1 MSNFTLP
8 PLSDGINEVTITRW
22 IKKTGDTVA
31 INEVIAEVETDK
43 ITIEIAA
50 DRAGKLGKIVADIGA
65 KVCVGD
71 VLAQVDASSVYE
83 KASITEIHLPTAI
96 AIHPTPPAYT
106 GRLSPVVS
114 RMVAEHHL
122 DPNLISG
129 TGENGRITKHDVLAY
144 LEKQESRNKSQDE
157 RLENTETLPI
167 NPQTIIHSQSAPTI
181 VNRNS
186 EIENLQSPI
195 PNPQPLIPHSPM
207 RRRIAEHMMHSLSQ
221 SAQVT
226 TVFEVDLAA
235 VAKHREVNKTSYAK
249 EGVNLTWLAYIANA
263 ATQALRQHRMVNSEW
278 RDEGILL
285 KSDINLGI
293 AVALQDG
300 LMVPVIPHADE
311 LNLKG
316 LARQIQQVAERARNK
331 QTQPNELQNGTF
343 SISNHGA
350 AGSLFGTPVL
360 NQGQCGILG
369 VGMVEKRVK
378 VIASPHGDGMAIRP
392 CAYLSFTFDHRIL
405 DGANADAFMAT
416 IKKRLENWDE
426 G

>member
-8 PLSDGINEVTITRW
+8 SLGDGINEVTITRW

-31 INEVIAEVETDK
+31 INEAIAEVETDK
-43 ITIEIAA
+43 ITLEIVA
-50 DRAGKLGKIVADIGA
+50 DRAGKLGKIVAEIGA
-65 KVCVGD
+65 KVRVGD
-71 VLAQVDASSVYE
+71 VLAQVDASSADE
-83 KASITEIHLPTAI
+83 KPLSTEIHLPTAI
-96 AIHPTPPAYT
+96 AIHPTPSAYT

-144 LEKQESRNKSQDE
+144 LEKQEARNKSQEPRTKNQDE
-157 RLENTETLPI
+157 RLEHTETLPI
-167 NPQTIIHSQSAPTI
+167 NPQTIIHSQS
-181 VNRNS
+181 
-186 EIENLQSPI
+186 PI
-195 PNPQPLIPHSPM
+195 PSPQSLIPHSPM

-235 VAKHREVNKTSYAK
+235 VAKHREANKASYAK
-249 EGVNLTWLAYIANA
+249 DAVNLTWLAYIANA
-263 ATQALRQHRMVNSEW
+263 ATQALRQHRMVNSAW

-293 AVALQDG
+293 AVALSDG

-316 LARQIQQVAERARNK
+316 LARQIQYVAERARNK

-350 AGSLFGTPVL
+350 SGSLFGTPVL

-378 VIASPHGDGMAIRP
+378 VIASPHGDMIAIRP

>member
-1 MSNFTLP
+1 
-8 PLSDGINEVTITRW
+8 
-22 IKKTGDTVA
+22 
-31 INEVIAEVETDK
+31 
-43 ITIEIAA
+43 
-50 DRAGKLGKIVADIGA
+50 
-65 KVCVGD
+65 
-71 VLAQVDASSVYE
+71 
-83 KASITEIHLPTAI
+83 
-96 AIHPTPPAYT
+96 
-106 GRLSPVVS
+106 
-114 RMVAEHHL
+114 
-122 DPNLISG
+122 
-129 TGENGRITKHDVLAY
+129 
-144 LEKQESRNKSQDE
+144 
-157 RLENTETLPI
+157 
-167 NPQTIIHSQSAPTI
+167 
-181 VNRNS
+181 
-186 EIENLQSPI
+186 
-195 PNPQPLIPHSPM
+195 M

>member
-1 MSNFTLP
+1 
-8 PLSDGINEVTITRW
+8 
-22 IKKTGDTVA
+22 
-31 INEVIAEVETDK
+31 
-43 ITIEIAA
+43 
-50 DRAGKLGKIVADIGA
+50 
-65 KVCVGD
+65 
-71 VLAQVDASSVYE
+71 
-83 KASITEIHLPTAI
+83 
-96 AIHPTPPAYT
+96 
-106 GRLSPVVS
+106 
-114 RMVAEHHL
+114 
-122 DPNLISG
+122 
-129 TGENGRITKHDVLAY
+129 
-144 LEKQESRNKSQDE
+144 
-157 RLENTETLPI
+157 
-167 NPQTIIHSQSAPTI
+167 
-181 VNRNS
+181 
-186 EIENLQSPI
+186 
-195 PNPQPLIPHSPM
+195 M

-235 VAKHREVNKTSYAK
+235 VAKHREANKASYAK
-249 EGVNLTWLAYIANA
+249 DGVNLTWLAYIANA

-293 AVALQDG
+293 AVALPDG

-378 VIASPHGDGMAIRP
+378 VIASPHGDMMAIRP
-392 CAYLSFTFDHRIL
+392 CTYLSFTFDHRIL